1 MTRRC
6 DPRDLSTA
14 SAVTQPMLTE
24 VRRTVVVA
32 AGAAVT
38 AVFSLVY
45 QLVAGRTL
53 GPVSYADFAAAL
65 SLIYIGSSA
74 AGPVNSTVARFS
86 AQFVAR
92 GELGK
97 VRGLVEMA
105 TRRVAGFGFIAAALA
120 LIGVRPLGH
129 ALHFSS
135 AAPLVLVIAVLYLT
149 LLVSVERGVLRG
161 ALDFAKYNRSVV
173 TEAALRLLI
182 GVPLLYA
189 FAGAS
194 SAVGGYAAALLVLLP
209 LSAKQATATW
219 KGEEAVPV
227 SEPEVLR
234 FGSPMFAFSLAFV
247 AFLNVDMLL
256 VKLFFPGQEAGL
268 YGGAI
273 TLARSIALIYGPF
286 GILLLPMF
294 VSQGA
299 GGSPPFRMVL
309 RVVAYFLAAAAFPLV
324 ALGLWPEEI
333 LTLAFGEAF
342 GAAAPLLFPLAVAA
356 TLAGFSAL
364 MGNALAGLERFRFL
378 AAYVGGLLLMI
389 SGLWLWHES
398 LDRVVV
404 VVLAA
409 QSITAVAMLVLLLAV
424 WWEHRDMSH
433 AGGPGS

>member
-1 MTRRC
+1 MTQLMR
-6 DPRDLSTA
+6 
-14 SAVTQPMLTE
+14 TE
-24 VRRTVVVA
+24 VRRTFVVA

-45 QLVAGRTL
+45 QFVAGHTL
-53 GPVSYADFAAAL
+53 GPVPYADFAAAL

-86 AQFVAR
+86 AQFIAR

-105 TRRVAGFGFIAAALA
+105 TRRVAGFGLIAAVLA
-120 LIGVRPLGH
+120 LIGLRPLVR

-135 AAPLVLVIAVLYLT
+135 AAPLVLAIAVLYLT

-161 ALDFAKYNRSVV
+161 ALDFARYNRSVV

-189 FAGAS
+189 FADAG

-209 LSAKQATATW
+209 LSAKQAKVTS

-227 SEPEVLR
+227 SAPEVLR
-234 FGSPMFAFSLAFV
+234 FGSPMFAFSMAFV
-247 AFLNVDMLL
+247 TFLNGDMLL
-256 VKLFFPGQEAGL
+256 VKLFFHGPEAGL
-268 YGGAI
+268 YGGAV

-286 GILLLPMF
+286 GILLLPAF
-294 VSQGA
+294 VSQEA

-309 RVVAYFLAAAAFPLV
+309 RVVAYFLAAAALPL
-324 ALGLWPEEI
+324 AAMAIWPEEI

-342 GAAAPLLFPLAVAA
+342 GAAAPLLLPLAGAA
-356 TLAGFSAL
+356 ALAGFSAL
-364 MGNALAGLERFRFL
+364 MGNALAGLGRFRFL
-378 AAYVGGLLLMI
+378 AVYIGGLLLMV
-389 SGLWLWHES
+389 SGLSLWHES

-404 VVLAA
+404 VVLAV
-409 QSITAVAMLVLLLAV
+409 QVITAVAMLVLLLAA
-424 WWEHRDMSH
+424 WWEHRGMPH
-433 AGGPGS
+433 AGGAGS